1 MAIHGAVSHSPTGIG
16 SDAFLSVFFTVTS
29 RALLRLPAN
38 GLTAPGGMVVFCFR
52 FVPRGP
58 FEFRFPPPGGQLPF
72 RKIGHARPS
81 DPVRNNVR
89 FAILPSQQLVR
100 FTIANELHFAGIEPQ
115 VSINSIR
122 DIAEVA

>member
-1 MAIHGAVSHSPTGIG
+1 VI
-16 SDAFLSVFFTVTS
+16 S

-38 GLTAPGGMVVFCFR
+38 GLTAPCGMVVFCFR
-52 FVPRGP
+52 FIPAALSSFGSPR
-58 FEFRFPPPGGQLPF
+58 QADSLPF